1 MKAKYAWV
9 INYCRDEDEKRYEGI
24 LVGPRNIAKSLID
37 NGVNP
42 QRFRMYTDDYKTD
55 LDNDEPS
62 VHVYEGVIYGED
74 AEGFEPLDDYG
85 MPNYGC
91 CYIAY
96 WQDEPPSNPRF
107 IMEESDG
114 GYWVEL

>member
-1 MKAKYAWV
+1 MKAKYMWLLT
-9 INYCRDEDEKRYEGI
+9 YCRDEDEKSDVGTI
-24 LVGPRNIAKSLID
+24 GPRNCNPELRDKE
-37 NGVNP
+37 VNP

-55 LDNDEPS
+55 VIDGEAS
-62 VHVYEGVIYGED
+62 MHVYEGVIYGED
-74 AEGFEPLDDYG
+74 VEGFEPLDDYG
-85 MPNYGC
+85 LPNYGC